1 MRGEEEIVTV
11 EEATLKVVIF
21 GDAGTGKTT
30 LAHRYMTGLF
40 KQNKLTLGVQFHV
53 KKVNITLDE
62 NPQKSFSVKLQI
74 WDFGGEKRF
83 RFLLP
88 PYCRGAQAGLFLYDV
103 TSKKTLES
111 IAEWTSLVIENAG
124 KIPIMLVGAK
134 ADLEENRQVSRE
146 EGMAFAQKLGLA
158 GFVETSSKNGQN
170 VEVTFE
176 TAAKLAFVQIA
187 KPRK

>member
-1 MRGEEEIVTV
+1 MSEQK
-11 EEATLKVVIF
+11 EEATLKLVIF

-53 KKVNITLDE
+53 KKVNVVLDE
-62 NPQKSFSVKLQI
+62 KQPDKSVSVKLQI

-88 PYCRGAQAGLFLYDV
+88 PYCRGAQAGLFLYDI
-103 TSKKTLES
+103 TSKRSLES
-111 IAEWTSLVIENAG
+111 VSEWTSLVMDNAG

-134 ADLEENRQVSRE
+134 ADLEESRQVSRE
-146 EGMAFAQKLGLA
+146 EGMNFAQKLGLA

-176 TAAKLAFVQIA
+176 TAAKLAFKAISNPSA
-187 KPRK
+187 

>member
-1 MRGEEEIVTV
+1 MAEQKED
-11 EEATLKVVIF
+11 ATLKLVIF

-53 KKVNITLDE
+53 KRVNIVIDE
-62 NPQKSFSVKLQI
+62 GEPSKSYTVKLQI

-103 TSKKTLES
+103 TNKKSLENV
-111 IAEWTSLVIENAG
+111 ADWTSLVLENAG

-146 EGMAFAQKLGLA
+146 EGMQFAEKLDLA

-170 VEVTFE
+170 VEITFE
-176 TAAKLAFVQIA
+176 TAAKLAFKAIA
-187 KPRK
+187 SQGQ

>member
-1 MRGEEEIVTV
+1 MSEQKED
-11 EEATLKVVIF
+11 ATLKLVIF

-53 KKVNITLDE
+53 KKVNIVLDE
-62 NPQKSFSVKLQI
+62 GEKSKTYVVKLQI

-103 TSKKTLES
+103 SNKKSLDS
-111 IAEWTSLVIENAG
+111 IAEWTSLVFDNAG

-134 ADLEENRQVSRE
+134 ADLEDTRQVPRE
-146 EGMAFAQKLGLA
+146 EGMKIAEKLGLA

-170 VEVTFE
+170 VEQTFE
-176 TAAKLAFVQIA
+176 TTATLALKTILKLMQ
-187 KPRK
+187 

>member
-1 MRGEEEIVTV
+1 MSEIK
-11 EEATLKVVIF
+11 EEATLKLVIF

-53 KKVNITLDE
+53 KKVNVVLDE
-62 NPQKSFSVKLQI
+62 KQPEKLVSVKLQI
-74 WDFGGEKRF
+74 WDFGGEARF

-88 PYCRGAQAGLFLYDV
+88 PYCRGAQAGLFLYDI
-103 TSKKTLES
+103 TNKKTLES
-111 IAEWTSLVIENAG
+111 IAEWTALVTENAG

-134 ADLEENRQVSRE
+134 ADLEGSRQVPRE
-146 EGMAFAQKLGLA
+146 EGMNFAQKLGLA

-170 VEVTFE
+170 VEITFE
-176 TAAKLAFVQIA
+176 TAAKLAFSALMKQN
-187 KPRK
+187 P

>member
-1 MRGEEEIVTV
+1 MSELQK
-11 EEATLKVVIF
+11 EEATLKLVIF

-53 KKVNITLDE
+53 KKVNVPLDDTSS
-62 NPQKSFSVKLQI
+62 KIYSIKLQI

-103 TSKKTLES
+103 TNKKSLES
-111 IAEWTSLVIENAG
+111 ISEWTSLVFDNAG

-134 ADLEENRQVSRE
+134 VDLEENRQITHE
-146 EGMAFAQKLGLA
+146 EGMQFAQKLGLA
-158 GFVETSSKNGQN
+158 GFVETSSKTGQN
-170 VEVTFE
+170 IEATFE
-176 TAAKLAFVQIA
+176 TAAKLAFKA
-187 KPRK
+187 LRHPES

>member
-1 MRGEEEIVTV
+1 MSEQR
-11 EEATLKVVIF
+11 EEATLKLVIF

-53 KKVNITLDE
+53 KKVNIAIEGGEPT
-62 NPQKSFSVKLQI
+62 KSYSVKLQI

-88 PYCRGAQAGLFLYDV
+88 PYCRGTQAGLFLYDV
-103 TSKKTLES
+103 TNKKSLES

-146 EGMAFAQKLGLA
+146 EGMSFAQKLGLA

-170 VEVTFE
+170 VEDTFE
-176 TAAKLAFVQIA
+176 TAAKIAFKAISR
-187 KPRK
+187 PRS